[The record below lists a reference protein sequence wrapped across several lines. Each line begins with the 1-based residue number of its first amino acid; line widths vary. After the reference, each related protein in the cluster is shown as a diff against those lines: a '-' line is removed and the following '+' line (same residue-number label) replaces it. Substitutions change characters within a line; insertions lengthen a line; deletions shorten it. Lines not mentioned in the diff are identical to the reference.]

1 MLKIEV
7 VNTLEDEAKMGVLTS
22 YYGASM
28 VLKDEQGE
36 VVSGKYIGMMDL
48 GDDHYAVS
56 IIESHLNYLGTLSVE
71 MLDNADYEIID
82 DIKWAII
89 RLTRD
94 KDGNVIPYGEVFV
107 TPYVYNYIRPNN
119 LKTATVARRGLYT
132 DRLYT
137 YVDLD
142 TTRDTYGKELV
153 PCMLDKAECFSAK
166 YEGFA
171 ECEFKNISGYLPR
184 EKTAASIL
192 EPFEILEEEQAAK
205 IAKMSLEDRKLYF
218 DALEFNYRI
227 SRGLAIKK

>member
-1 MLKIEV
+1 MVKIEII
-7 VNTLEDEAKMGVLTS
+7 NSLEDEDKWGILTS
-22 YYGASM
+22 YYGSSM
-28 VLKDEQGE
+28 VLKDEKGE
-36 VVSGKYIGMMDL
+36 IVSGKYIGMMDL
-48 GDDHYAVS
+48 GNDHYAVS
-56 IIESHLNYLGTLSVE
+56 IIVSHLNYSGTPSAEKLN
-71 MLDNADYEIID
+71 NADYEIID

-132 DRLYT
+132 

-153 PCMLDKAECFSAK
+153 PCMLDKAECFSTK

-171 ECEFKNISGYLPR
+171 ECEFKNINGYLPR
-184 EKTAASIL
+184 DKKAASIL
-192 EPFEILEEEQAAK
+192 DPFEILDEETTAK
-205 IAKMSLEDRKLYF
+205 IANMSLEDRKLYL
-218 DALEFNYRI
+218 DALEHNYTLY
-227 SRGLAIKK
+227 RGLKK